1 MQITKVR
8 FSRRKSIFKTD
19 EWKRFAKNKMAL
31 AGLCVVIFMIGVA
44 LLAPVIAQNDPYVSL
59 RDAATNKIVKNASPL
74 KSGTVLGTDYLGRDV
89 FSRTV
94 HAARISLSVGL
105 VAVSISTLVGIFL
118 GAVSGYFGGLVDTVI
133 MRVVD
138 IVYCFPVM
146 FLVMIIAAILKPS
159 VWNIMIIIGLVNWT
173 GTARF
178 VRGEILRVRELEYV
192 QASISLG
199 ATHGRVI
206 LMHILPNIIAP
217 IIVEATLQMAR
228 AILTEAA
235 LSYLGVGVQVPI
247 PSWGNMLN
255 EANNLA
261 ALTLYAWQW
270 VPPGLCIL
278 AVVLSINFIG
288 DGLRDAFDARQK
300 K

>member
-1 MQITKVR
+1 MQNKVYLA
-8 FSRRKSIFKTD
+8 RRRNIFKTD
-19 EWKRFAKNKMAL
+19 EWKRFSKNKLAL
-31 AGLCVVIFMIGVA
+31 VGLIIIMLMVMTAV
-44 LLAPVIAQNDPYVSL
+44 LAPVIAQNDPFISL
-59 RDAATNKIVKNASPL
+59 RASTGNKIIKNTSPE
-74 KSGTVLGTDYLGRDV
+74 KSGTILGTDYLGRDV

-94 HAARISLSVGL
+94 YAARISLSVGL
-105 VAVSISTLVGIFL
+105 VAVSISTIVGILL
-118 GAVSGYFGGLVDTVI
+118 GSLAGYFGGLLDSVI
-133 MRVVD
+133 MRIVD

-159 VWNIMIIIGLVNWT
+159 IWNIMIIIGLVNWT

-178 VRGEILRVRELEYV
+178 VRGEILRVRELDYV
-192 QASISLG
+192 QAAISMG
-199 ATHGRVI
+199 ASHSRIILSHVI
-206 LMHILPNIIAP
+206 PNIIAP

-255 EANNLA
+255 ESNNLA

-278 AVVLSINFIG
+278 IVVLSINFIG

>member
-1 MQITKVR
+1 MQDKVYLA
-8 FSRRKSIFKTD
+8 RRRNIFRTD
-19 EWKRFAKNKMAL
+19 EWKRFSKNKLAL
-31 AGLCVVIFMIGVA
+31 IGLVIIMLMVLTA
-44 LLAPVIAQNDPYVSL
+44 VLAPVIAQNDPFISL
-59 RDAATNKIVKNASPL
+59 RAPTGNKIIKNSSPE
-74 KSGTVLGTDYLGRDV
+74 KSGTILGTDYLGRDV

-105 VAVSISTLVGIFL
+105 VAVSISTIVGILL
-118 GAVSGYFGGLVDTVI
+118 GSLAGYFGGLFDSVI

-159 VWNIMIIIGLVNWT
+159 IWNIMIIIGLVNWT

-192 QASISLG
+192 QAAVSLG
-199 ATHGRVI
+199 APHSRIILSHVI
-206 LMHILPNIIAP
+206 PNIIAP

-255 EANNLA
+255 ESNNLA

-278 AVVLSINFIG
+278 IVVLSINFIG

>member
-1 MQITKVR
+1 MQGSKIR
-8 FSRRKSIFKTD
+8 FSRRDSIFKTD
-19 EWKRFAKNKMAL
+19 EWKRFSKNKLAL
-31 AGLCVVIFMIGVA
+31 IGLCLILFMILVA
-44 LLAPVIAQNDPYVSL
+44 VLAPLIAQNDPYVSL
-59 RDAATNKIVKNASPL
+59 RDATTNKIIKNSSPA
-74 KSGTVLGTDYLGRDV
+74 KSGTILGTDYLGRDV

-94 HAARISLSVGL
+94 YAARISLSVGL

-118 GAVSGYFGGLVDTVI
+118 GAISGYFGGIVDTII
-133 MRVVD
+133 MRIVD
-138 IVYCFPVM
+138 VVYCFPVM

-159 VWNIMIIIGLVNWT
+159 IWNIMIIIGLVNWT

-192 QASISLG
+192 QASVSLG
-199 ATHGRVI
+199 ATHGRII
-206 LMHILPNIIAP
+206 LHHILPNIIAP
-217 IIVEATLQMAR
+217 IIVEATLQMAH

-278 AVVLSINFIG
+278 VVVLSINFIG

>member
-1 MQITKVR
+1 MQNKVYLA
-8 FSRRKSIFKTD
+8 RRRNIFKTD
-19 EWKRFAKNKMAL
+19 EWKRFSKNKLAL
-31 AGLCVVIFMIGVA
+31 VGLVIIMLMVMTAVF
-44 LLAPVIAQNDPYVSL
+44 APVIARNDPFISL
-59 RDAATNKIVKNASPL
+59 RASTGNKIIKNTSPE
-74 KSGTVLGTDYLGRDV
+74 KSGTILGTDYLGRDV

-94 HAARISLSVGL
+94 YAARISLSVGL
-105 VAVSISTLVGIFL
+105 VAVSISTIVGILL
-118 GAVSGYFGGLVDTVI
+118 GSLAGYFGGLLDSVI
-133 MRVVD
+133 MRIVD

-159 VWNIMIIIGLVNWT
+159 IWNIMIIIGLVNWT

-178 VRGEILRVRELEYV
+178 VRGEILRVRELDYV
-192 QASISLG
+192 QAAISMG
-199 ATHGRVI
+199 ASHSRIILSHVI
-206 LMHILPNIIAP
+206 PNIIAP

-255 EANNLA
+255 ESNNLA

-278 AVVLSINFIG
+278 VVVLSINFIG

>member
-44 LLAPVIAQNDPYVSL
+44 LLAPVIAPNDPYVSL

>member
-1 MQITKVR
+1 MQNKVYLA
-8 FSRRKSIFKTD
+8 RRRNIFGTD
-19 EWKRFAKNKMAL
+19 EWKRFSKNKLAL
-31 AGLCVVIFMIGVA
+31 AGLVIIMLMVLTAVF
-44 LLAPVIAQNDPYVSL
+44 APVIAQSDPYISL
-59 RDAATNKIVKNASPL
+59 RDPVGSKIIKNSSPA
-74 KSGTVLGTDYLGRDV
+74 KSGTILGTDYLGRDV

-94 HAARISLSVGL
+94 YAARISLSVGL
-105 VAVSISTLVGIFL
+105 VAVSISTIVGILL
-118 GAVSGYFGGLVDTVI
+118 GSLAGYFGGLLDSII

-159 VWNIMIIIGLVNWT
+159 IWNIMIIIGLVNWT

-192 QASISLG
+192 QAAVSLG
-199 ATHGRVI
+199 AAHSRIILSHVI
-206 LMHILPNIIAP
+206 PNIIAP

-255 EANNLA
+255 ESNNLA

-278 AVVLSINFIG
+278 IVVLSINFIG

>member
-1 MQITKVR
+1 MQNKVYLA
-8 FSRRKSIFKTD
+8 RRRNIFKTD
-19 EWKRFAKNKMAL
+19 EWKRFSKNKLAL
-31 AGLCVVIFMIGVA
+31 VGLVIIMLMVMTA
-44 LLAPVIAQNDPYVSL
+44 VLAPVIAQNDPFISL
-59 RDAATNKIVKNASPL
+59 RASTGNKIIKNTSPE
-74 KSGTVLGTDYLGRDV
+74 KSGTILGTDYLGRDV

-94 HAARISLSVGL
+94 YAARISLSVGL
-105 VAVSISTLVGIFL
+105 VAVSISTIVGILL
-118 GAVSGYFGGLVDTVI
+118 GSLAGYFGGLLDSVI
-133 MRVVD
+133 MRIVD

-159 VWNIMIIIGLVNWT
+159 IWNIMIIIGLVNWT

-178 VRGEILRVRELEYV
+178 VRGEILRVRELDYV
-192 QASISLG
+192 QAAISMG
-199 ATHGRVI
+199 ASHSRIILSHVI
-206 LMHILPNIIAP
+206 PNIIAP

-255 EANNLA
+255 ESNNLA

-278 AVVLSINFIG
+278 IVVLSINFIG

>member
-1 MQITKVR
+1 MQNKVYLA
-8 FSRRKSIFKTD
+8 RRRNIFKTD
-19 EWKRFAKNKMAL
+19 EWKRFSKNKLAL
-31 AGLCVVIFMIGVA
+31 AGLVIIMLMVMVA
-44 LLAPVIAQNDPYVSL
+44 VFAPVIAQNDPFVSL
-59 RDAATNKIVKNASPL
+59 RAQEGSKIIKNTSPEQ
-74 KSGTVLGTDYLGRDV
+74 SGTILGTDYLGRDV

-94 HAARISLSVGL
+94 YAARISLSVGL
-105 VAVSISTLVGIFL
+105 VAVSISTIVGIVL
-118 GAVSGYFGGLVDTVI
+118 GSLAGYFGGLLDSII
-133 MRVVD
+133 MRIVD

-192 QASISLG
+192 QAAVSMG
-199 ATHGRVI
+199 APHSRIILSHVI
-206 LMHILPNIIAP
+206 PNIIAP

-278 AVVLSINFIG
+278 IVVLSINFIG

>member
-1 MQITKVR
+1 MQNKVYLA
-8 FSRRKSIFKTD
+8 RRRNIFRTD
-19 EWKRFAKNKMAL
+19 EWKRFSKNKLAL
-31 AGLCVVIFMIGVA
+31 IGLAVIMLMVLTAVF
-44 LLAPVIAQNDPYVSL
+44 APVIAQNDPFISL
-59 RDAATNKIVKNASPL
+59 RATVGSKIIKNTSPE
-74 KSGTVLGTDYLGRDV
+74 KSGTILGTDYLGRDV

-94 HAARISLSVGL
+94 YAARISLSVGL
-105 VAVSISTLVGIFL
+105 VAVSISTIVGILL
-118 GAVSGYFGGLVDTVI
+118 GSLAGYFGGLLDSII

-159 VWNIMIIIGLVNWT
+159 IWNIMIIIGLVNWT

-192 QASISLG
+192 QAAVSLG
-199 ATHGRVI
+199 APHSRIILSHVI
-206 LMHILPNIIAP
+206 PNIIAP

-255 EANNLA
+255 ESNNLA

-278 AVVLSINFIG
+278 IVVLSINFIG

>member
-1 MQITKVR
+1 MQNKVYLA
-8 FSRRKSIFKTD
+8 RRRNIFRTD
-19 EWKRFAKNKMAL
+19 EWKRFSKNKLAL
-31 AGLCVVIFMIGVA
+31 VGLVIIMLMVLTAVF
-44 LLAPVIAQNDPYVSL
+44 APVIAQNDPFISL
-59 RDAATNKIVKNASPL
+59 RDTLSNKIIKNSSPA
-74 KSGTVLGTDYLGRDV
+74 KSGTILGTDYLGRDV

-94 HAARISLSVGL
+94 YAARISLSVGL
-105 VAVSISTLVGIFL
+105 VAVSISTIVGILL
-118 GAVSGYFGGLVDTVI
+118 GSLAGYFGGLFDSII
-133 MRVVD
+133 MRIVD

-159 VWNIMIIIGLVNWT
+159 IWNIMIIIGLVNWT

-192 QASISLG
+192 QAAVSLG
-199 ATHGRVI
+199 APHSRIILSHVI
-206 LMHILPNIIAP
+206 PNIIAP

-255 EANNLA
+255 ESNNLA

-278 AVVLSINFIG
+278 IVVLSINFIG

>member
-1 MQITKVR
+1 MQNKVYLA
-8 FSRRKSIFKTD
+8 RRRNIFKTD
-19 EWKRFAKNKMAL
+19 EWKRFSKNKLAL
-31 AGLCVVIFMIGVA
+31 VGLVIIMLMVMTA
-44 LLAPVIAQNDPYVSL
+44 VLAPVIAQNDPFISL
-59 RDAATNKIVKNASPL
+59 RALTGNKIIKNTSPE
-74 KSGTVLGTDYLGRDV
+74 KSGTILGTDYLGRDV

-94 HAARISLSVGL
+94 YAARISLSVGL
-105 VAVSISTLVGIFL
+105 VAVSISTIVGILL
-118 GAVSGYFGGLVDTVI
+118 GSLAGYFGGLLDSVI
-133 MRVVD
+133 MRIVD

-159 VWNIMIIIGLVNWT
+159 IWNIMIIIGLVNWT

-178 VRGEILRVRELEYV
+178 VRGEILRVRELDYV
-192 QASISLG
+192 QAAISMG
-199 ATHGRVI
+199 ASHSRIILSHVI
-206 LMHILPNIIAP
+206 PNIIAP

-255 EANNLA
+255 ESNNLA

-278 AVVLSINFIG
+278 IVVLSINFIG

>member
-1 MQITKVR
+1 MQNKVYLA
-8 FSRRKSIFKTD
+8 RRRNIFKTD
-19 EWKRFAKNKMAL
+19 EWKRFSKNKLAL
-31 AGLCVVIFMIGVA
+31 VGLVIIILMVMTAVF
-44 LLAPVIAQNDPYVSL
+44 APVIAQNDPFISL
-59 RDAATNKIVKNASPL
+59 RASTGNKIIKNTSPE
-74 KSGTVLGTDYLGRDV
+74 KSGTILGTDYLGRDV

-94 HAARISLSVGL
+94 YAARISLSVGL
-105 VAVSISTLVGIFL
+105 VAVSISTIVGILL
-118 GAVSGYFGGLVDTVI
+118 GSLAGYFGGLLDSVI
-133 MRVVD
+133 MRIVD

-159 VWNIMIIIGLVNWT
+159 IWNIMIIIGLVNWT

-178 VRGEILRVRELEYV
+178 VRGEILRVRELDYV
-192 QASISLG
+192 QAAISMG
-199 ATHGRVI
+199 ASHSRIILSHVI
-206 LMHILPNIIAP
+206 PNIIAP

-255 EANNLA
+255 ESNNLA

-278 AVVLSINFIG
+278 VVVLSINFIG

>member
-1 MQITKVR
+1 MQNKVYLA
-8 FSRRKSIFKTD
+8 RRRNIFKTD
-19 EWKRFAKNKMAL
+19 EWKRFSKNKLAL
-31 AGLCVVIFMIGVA
+31 VGLIIIMLMVMTAV
-44 LLAPVIAQNDPYVSL
+44 LAPVIAQNDPFISL
-59 RDAATNKIVKNASPL
+59 RASTGNKIIKNTSPE
-74 KSGTVLGTDYLGRDV
+74 KSGTILGTDYLGRDV

-94 HAARISLSVGL
+94 YAARISLSVGL
-105 VAVSISTLVGIFL
+105 VAVSISTIVGILL
-118 GAVSGYFGGLVDTVI
+118 GSLAGYFGGLLDSVI
-133 MRVVD
+133 MRIVD

-159 VWNIMIIIGLVNWT
+159 IWNIMIIIGLVNWT

-178 VRGEILRVRELEYV
+178 VRGEILRVRELDYV
-192 QASISLG
+192 QAAISMG
-199 ATHGRVI
+199 ASHSRIILSHVI
-206 LMHILPNIIAP
+206 PNIIAP

-247 PSWGNMLN
+247 PSRGNMLN
-255 EANNLA
+255 ESNNLA

-278 AVVLSINFIG
+278 IVVLSINFIG